1 MDNIVFSIL
10 VFLSQNHDPSCHI
23 NGLGSS
29 LTLSSS
35 ARNLAAPFPLGSCLI
50 LVTQRFL
57 VIIPFLLCLWQII
70 LSD

>member
-50 LVTQRFL
+50 LVTQVSYYSLPL
-57 VIIPFLLCLWQII
+57 VPLA
-70 LSD
+70 DNTK